1 MRDTA
6 NSISTRPCILKSRL
20 ALRGWGVQS
29 QEGRQLAHL
38 PWTSCNHQS
47 QSIFAPIAHSQ
58 SLRSGPCILQDTC
71 LLHFGEKIFSG
82 YLAIQLERF
91 LVLLVHLLQ
100 IHVSRSMRLDRQQ
113 ATYRDIDLILYHREH
128 NHCQLFELEGSYIVR
143 KYGQMLSNGPTA
155 IKATTA
161 VARLLHC
168 QRSGQTKGTKD
179 SGNPSPLS
187 FHIDAFWARD
197 SFI

>member
-58 SLRSGPCILQDTC
+58 SVRSGPCILQDTC

-100 IHVSRSMRLDRQQ
+100 ISCQQ
-113 ATYRDIDLILYHREH
+113 KHEI
-128 NHCQLFELEGSYIVR
+128 G
-143 KYGQMLSNGPTA
+143 
-155 IKATTA
+155 
-161 VARLLHC
+161 
-168 QRSGQTKGTKD
+168 
-179 SGNPSPLS
+179 
-187 FHIDAFWARD
+187 
-197 SFI
+197 